1 MNYKNLI
8 IWVGA
13 PVVIIALWVF
23 VVYMPINAQAKKGQN
38 TINSILKE
46 RKELETSLMDISR
59 QAQVQE
65 TLKRSYDDFLGQ
77 TPTIEKMADFMAG
90 VVAAARVRGVAVES
104 LSGRYETLD
113 LSRRGVIN
121 PVFEMG
127 LRGGFLDMGKFI
139 DDLSGK
145 TAFKGVQKARI
156 VYDEKDYP
164 VLSGRFVIEFKALK
178 ERSLES
184 K

>member
-8 IWVGA
+8 IWIGA

-23 VVYMPINAQAKKGQN
+23 VVYMPINAQAKKGRDA
-38 TINSILKE
+38 INSILKE
-46 RKELETSLMDISR
+46 RKELETSLVEISR

-127 LRGGFLDMGKFI
+127 LRGGFLDIGKFI

>member
-8 IWVGA
+8 IWIGA
-13 PVVIIALWVF
+13 PVVILALWVLA
-23 VVYMPINAQAKKGQN
+23 VYVPINAQARKGQN

-46 RKELETSLMDISR
+46 RKDLETSLVDMSR
-59 QAQVQE
+59 QAQTQE

-77 TPTIEKMADFMAG
+77 APTIERMADFMAG
-90 VVAAARVRGVAVES
+90 VVAAAKVRGMAVES
-104 LSGRYETLD
+104 LSGRYETMD
-113 LSRRGVIN
+113 LSRKGIIN

-127 LRGGFLDMGKFI
+127 LKGRFIDMGKFI

-164 VLSGRFVIEFKALK
+164 ALTGRFVIEFKALK
-178 ERSLES
+178 ERSLEG